1 MLLKE
6 PLLAWWSTLETTQS
20 WVGLQV
26 LLLDSEVGRHPL
38 PRRSS
43 ISFTSSRLSL
53 SSSVS
58 PSSSLHLSWVTI
70 GSMPSSSL
78 LVSLWPMY
86 PRVFWP
92 LSPCVSLLLPRGWLQ
107 SSAWSRTW
115 RLWRLLDPHLASA
128 PTRLE
133 HSLKTE

>member
-6 PLLAWWSTLETTQS
+6 PLLAWWSILETTQS

-26 LLLDSEVGRHPL
+26 LLLDSEVVRHPL

-43 ISFTSSRLSL
+43 TSFTSSRLSL

-78 LVSLWPMY
+78 LVSLY

-92 LSPCVSLLLPRGWLQ
+92 LSPCALLSLPRGWLQ
-107 SSAWSRTW
+107 NSAWSRTW
-115 RLWRLLDPHLASA
+115 RP
-128 PTRLE
+128 
-133 HSLKTE
+133 